1 MSEMNKDLYRQYV
14 DGFMG
19 RGDEAVADRIV
30 DENVVSHDALP
41 GQPAGRE
48 GLKAAFRQLRGAF
61 PDLAPEIK
69 DLVAEGDR
77 VVARF
82 VVTGTHTGDFLGM
95 SPTGKTFTYDEITIV
110 RFENGR
116 IVEHWAEMDSLG
128 MMQQLGALG

>member
-14 DGFMG
+14 DGFMR

-41 GQPAGRE
+41 GQPVGRE

-61 PDLAPEIK
+61 PDLAPELK

-95 SPTGKTFTYDEITIV
+95 PPTGKTFSYDEITIV

-128 MMQQLGALG
+128 MMQQLGVLG